1 MDKFEKH
8 KNRMASKMLDKIE
21 KLKNRQQSSNAGYQ
35 LIDPAYNV
43 REGTIKYG
51 KGVTLNHLLA
61 MTKVSWML
69 KRRNIKHYTELI
81 FKKECGIGRADIFCP
96 TTMVCFEILQ
106 SEDLSKFKDIKLANY
121 PAGLEIIPLKAED
134 VLKEGFKID

>member
-1 MDKFEKH
+1 MRSQEYAQRRM
-8 KNRMASKMLDKIE
+8 NRANSKM
-21 KLKNRQQSSNAGYQ
+21 SGYQ
-35 LIDPAYNV
+35 LIDSAYNV

-81 FKKECGIGRADIFCP
+81 FKKECGIGRADIFIP
-96 TTMVCFEILQ
+96 QEMKVIEILS
-106 SEDLSKFKDIKLANY
+106 SESISKFKDIKLANY
-121 PAGLEIIPLKAED
+121 PVGLEIIPLKAED